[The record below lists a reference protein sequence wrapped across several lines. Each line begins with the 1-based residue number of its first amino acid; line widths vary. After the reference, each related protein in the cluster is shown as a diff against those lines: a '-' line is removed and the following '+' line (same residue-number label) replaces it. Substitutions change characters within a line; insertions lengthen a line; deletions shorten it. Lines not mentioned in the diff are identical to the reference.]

1 MKPCLNG
8 RGALDKRNVPPFA
21 DGAADLVE
29 ASPALAFLRL
39 QCDRRP
45 IGGTVADERSDR
57 PRLTRAQ
64 IASVTAGNALEF
76 YDFVTYAFFATQ
88 IGHALFPG
96 NASSKLLLSLATFG
110 VGFLTRPL
118 GGIIIGRMA
127 DRRGRKPAMILSF
140 TIMGVAM
147 TGLALTPSYAV
158 AGMLAPLLALVF
170 RLLQGFALGGEV
182 GPNIAYLMEAAPP
195 GRRGLYISLNFA
207 SADLAVLVAGLVGF
221 ALSSVLPASDLESW
235 GWRVA
240 FLFGASIVPLGLR
253 LRHTL
258 TETLAEHDE
267 VAPDAGKPLLLLAG
281 AGLFI
286 IAGATISNYTLD
298 YLTTYAQATLHMP
311 VPTAFAAT
319 VVLGSIGVVGDLAG
333 GLLSDRF
340 GPKRVLI
347 LPWLILIASAIPVFH
362 VLNQLRTA
370 SALLVSTA
378 VLTVFHIM
386 GSSPA
391 TIHFG
396 QSLPRR
402 ARAGTIGIVYALAIA
417 IFGGTTQLAET
428 LLIRWTGNPTAPGWY
443 MMGAVTVALTGAL
456 FIPERRRSA

>member
-1 MKPCLNG
+1 VQVN
-8 RGALDKRNVPPFA
+8 A
-21 DGAADLVE
+21 DTR
-29 ASPALAFLRL
+29 LR
-39 QCDRRP
+39 P
-45 IGGTVADERSDR
+45 G
-57 PRLTRAQ
+57 Q
-64 IASVTAGNALEF
+64 IAAVTAGNALEF

-96 NASSKLLLSLATFG
+96 DASSKLLLSLATFG

-118 GGIIIGRMA
+118 GGILIGRMA

-147 TGLALTPSYAV
+147 TGLALTPSYA
-158 AGMLAPLLALVF
+158 AIGMAAPLLAVFF

-207 SADLAVLVAGLVGF
+207 SADFAVLIAGLIGLG
-221 ALSSVLPASDLESW
+221 LSSFLTPVELERW

-240 FLFGASIVPLGLR
+240 FLLGAAIVPLGLR
-253 LRHTL
+253 MRRTL
-258 TETLAEHDE
+258 VETLPQEDE
-267 VAPDAGKPLLLLAG
+267 QSAAIPLGRPVLIAM

-319 VVLGSIGVVGDLAG
+319 IILGVVGVAGDLTG
-333 GLLSDRF
+333 GLLADRF
-340 GPKRVLI
+340 GPKRVLV
-347 LPWLILIASAIPVFH
+347 LPWLLLIVAVVPVFGI
-362 VLNQLRTA
+362 LNELRTA
-370 SALLVSTA
+370 SALLGATA
-378 VLTVFHIM
+378 ALTLFHIL

-391 TIHFG
+391 VLLFV
-396 QSLPRR
+396 QALPPRV
-402 ARAGTIGIVYALAIA
+402 RAGATGTVYALAIA
-417 IFGGTTQLAET
+417 IFGGTTQLFET
-428 LLIRWTGNPTAPGWY
+428 LLIKWTDNPVAPAWY
-443 MMGAVTVALTGAL
+443 MMGAVVVALTGAL
-456 FIPERRRSA
+456 LIPEPPRQPKT